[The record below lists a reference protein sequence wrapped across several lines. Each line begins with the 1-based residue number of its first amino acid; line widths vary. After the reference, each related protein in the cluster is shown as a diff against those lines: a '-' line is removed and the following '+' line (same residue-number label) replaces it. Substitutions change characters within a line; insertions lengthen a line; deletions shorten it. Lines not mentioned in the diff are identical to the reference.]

1 MAMTEQARLAQK
13 TKRAAKK
20 PAKPA
25 IVRTV
30 AVLRDELPPKIL
42 AGAPAYQIAAWMAK
56 RAEFLTV
63 AAGAVPLVYAELC
76 RKTVPHPFWTAAVD
90 AILVEADRRWPR

>member
-30 AVLRDELPPKIL
+30 AVLRDELPPKFLRALLRIKL
-42 AGAPAYQIAAWMAK
+42 RHGWRNAPN
-56 RAEFLTV
+56 F
-63 AAGAVPLVYAELC
+63 
-76 RKTVPHPFWTAAVD
+76 
-90 AILVEADRRWPR
+90 